1 MAIGDITLSRSAR
14 ANVLALAGTTR
25 SLDTV
30 QQRLA
35 TGKKVNSAMDNPT
48 VYFTARGFMDTANAV
63 QLIKDSL
70 GTAIQTIKAATDA
83 LSSIDMLIQNAQGLA
98 VKALQSG
105 TDTAATQVLGQQY
118 DALLTQIRN
127 LATDATFNGTNLLSG
142 TGQDLT
148 VNFDPQNTASGLTIQ
163 SVDYA
168 STTGTL
174 AGSMGTASTNGW
186 ASAGTLQAN
195 IQTDQTKLTNALAL
209 IRSQA
214 ASFGSN
220 STIITARSDFS
231 TNLVNTLTVASD
243 NLTLA
248 DMNEEGANATTLQ
261 TRQQLGVI
269 SLSISGQAAQAVLRL
284 FG

>member
-1 MAIGDITLSRSAR
+1 MAIGDIILSRSAR
-14 ANVLALAGTTR
+14 SNVLSLANTSK

-35 TGKKVNSAMDNPT
+35 SGKKVNSALDNAT
-48 VYFTARGFMDTANAV
+48 VYFAAKGFMDTANAV

-70 GTAIQTIKAATDA
+70 GTAIQTLKAATDA
-83 LSSIDMLIQNAQGLA
+83 LSTIDSLLQNAQGLA
-98 VKALQSG
+98 VKAIQSG
-105 TDTAATQVLGQQY
+105 TDTAAAQILGQQY

-127 LATDATFNGTNLLSG
+127 IATDATFNGVNLLSG
-142 TGQDLT
+142 LNQNLAI
-148 VNFDPQNTASGLTIQ
+148 NFDPQNTASSLTVK

-168 STTGTL
+168 GTGTA
-174 AGSMGTASTNGW
+174 AGSLASVLGTASTNGW
-186 ASAGTLQAN
+186 ASAADIAG
-195 IQTDQTKLTNALAL
+195 DQNNLKAALGM
-209 IRSQA
+209 IRAQA

-261 TRQQLGVI
+261 TRQQLGII
-269 SLSISGQAAQAVLRL
+269 SLSISGQASQAVLRL